1 MNCESGKAMPITA
14 LDPKTA
20 LVVIDIQ
27 KGIVAFP
34 TVHPAPAVVAN
45 VVRLTDAVRERKLPV
60 VLVHVG
66 WAADMADAI
75 KTRAEAKPPSGPLG
89 SGFFEYVDELKAN
102 PASDIL
108 IHKRQWG
115 AFYGTDL
122 DLQLRRRG
130 VTNIVLCGISTSIG
144 VESTA
149 RDAWE
154 RSYNLAFAVDA
165 MTDMNA
171 DVHDRALVLLGG
183 DQPSF
188 SGRALCDFKVG
199 AEGTQRSSSQSAWG
213 PCTKRT
219 PLADHPDRSCGPLTL
234 RLGRQ

>member
-1 MNCESGKAMPITA
+1 MPITA
-14 LDPKTA
+14 LDPRTA

-27 KGIVAFP
+27 KGVVGMP
-34 TVHPAPAVVAN
+34 TVHPVAAVVAN
-45 VVRLTDAVRERKLPV
+45 VVRLADGFRERKLPV

-66 WAADMADAI
+66 WSADRGDAL
-75 KTRAEAKPPSGPLG
+75 KARVEAPRPPPPAGT
-89 SGFFEYVDELKAN
+89 GFFDFVDELKVSA
-102 PASDIL
+102 ATDIL
-108 IHKRQWG
+108 VQKRQWG

-130 VTNIVLCGISTSIG
+130 VTNIVLCGVATSIG

-171 DVHDRALVLLGG
+171 DGHDRALRIIFPRIGELGTT
-183 DQPSF
+183 
-188 SGRALCDFKVG
+188 
-199 AEGTQRSSSQSAWG
+199 AEI
-213 PCTKRT
+213 
-219 PLADHPDRSCGPLTL
+219 LAKL
-234 RLGRQ
+234 

>member
-1 MNCESGKAMPITA
+1 M
-14 LDPKTA
+14 
-20 LVVIDIQ
+20 
-27 KGIVAFP
+27 
-34 TVHPAPAVVAN
+34 
-45 VVRLTDAVRERKLPV
+45 VRLTDAFRERKLPV

-75 KTRAEAKPPSGPLG
+75 KTRAEAKPPSRPLG

-130 VTNIVLCGISTSIG
+130 VTDIVLCGISTSIG
-144 VESTA
+144 VDSTA

-171 DVHDRALVLLGG
+171 DTHERALKIIFPLN
-183 DQPSF
+183 SF
-188 SGRALCDFKVG
+188 
-199 AEGTQRSSSQSAWG
+199 
-213 PCTKRT
+213 
-219 PLADHPDRSCGPLTL
+219 TL
-234 RLGRQ
+234 RSLCLCGKFFPVCALPSTLCPPRFAKYLTCS

>member
-1 MNCESGKAMPITA
+1 MPITA

-34 TVHPAPAVVAN
+34 TVHSAPGVVAN
-45 VVRLTDAVRERKLPV
+45 IVRLTDAFRERKLPV

-75 KTRAEAKPPSGPLG
+75 KTRVEAKPPSRPLG
-89 SGFFEYVDELKAN
+89 SGFSEYVDELKAD

-171 DVHDRALVLLGG
+171 EAHDRALKIIFPRIGELGTT
-183 DQPSF
+183 
-188 SGRALCDFKVG
+188 
-199 AEGTQRSSSQSAWG
+199 EEI
-213 PCTKRT
+213 
-219 PLADHPDRSCGPLTL
+219 
-234 RLGRQ
+234 LGKLPT

>member
-1 MNCESGKAMPITA
+1 MPITI

-27 KGIVAFP
+27 KGIVNFP
-34 TVHPAPAVVAN
+34 TLHPMQEVVAH
-45 VVRLTDAVRERKLPV
+45 VVRLADAFRERKLPV
-60 VLVHVG
+60 VLVRVG
-66 WAADMADAI
+66 WSPDKGDAI
-75 KTRAEAKPPSGPLG
+75 KSRTDANMPPRSFGPD
-89 SGFFEYVDELKAN
+89 FFEYADALKVD
-102 PASDIL
+102 PAKDIL

-130 VTNIVLCGISTSIG
+130 VTNIVLCGVATSIG

-165 MTDMNA
+165 MTDLNA
-171 DVHDRALVLLGG
+171 DAHDRALKIIFPRIGELGTT
-183 DQPSF
+183 
-188 SGRALCDFKVG
+188 
-199 AEGTQRSSSQSAWG
+199 EEI
-213 PCTKRT
+213 
-219 PLADHPDRSCGPLTL
+219 
-234 RLGRQ
+234 LGKLPA